1 MGKTRDNRCA
11 TCGKVFTTRRALNI
25 HATIHSGEKPFQCEI
40 CGKRFS
46 NDEIL
51 TGHTKLHSD
60 HNREGFARSSKST
73 TALRRHLFSK
83 FPHKSIENVEE
94 PAYSFERP
102 STSAQ
107 TKKPMEYDKT
117 ASGQI
122 INTFTSKNTE
132 ELIEDMTVDLENM
145 QLDKSLRQKFEEMEI
160 EEKKFQCQFCQQ
172 EFPDQV
178 SRKKHEKEFHH
189 SN

>member
-1 MGKTRDNRCA
+1 MDPKVRIRRCDVCLKICKSA
-11 TCGKVFTTRRALNI
+11 TEL
-25 HATIHSGEKPFQCEI
+25 
-40 CGKRFS
+40 
-46 NDEIL
+46 
-51 TGHTKLHSD
+51 KLHAKTHSEEWPHSLD
-60 HNREGFARSSKST
+60 VRDEAFTQKSHF
-73 TALRRHLFSK
+73 RKHKEK
-83 FPHKSIENVEE
+83 FPSYLQKSIENVEE